1 MVSVLPE
8 VSSKLEAE
16 PGSDIMPIWFPNPA
30 LNQEIE
36 WAAPPCIILTKASV
50 IKASVIKKSTRS

>member
-36 WAAPPCIILTKASV
+36 WAAPPCIIPLT
-50 IKASVIKKSTRS
+50 KASVIKKSTRS